1 MRKISQIQYKK
12 VDADIKPFRKTVL
25 SIIDDHM
32 YLIQSYK
39 YDQNL
44 DVWLNSKVTS
54 FLNEDGESVFVQ
66 LIILMPLSCMKDLA
80 KYRESNQM
88 KIKRALNTFKEKVT
102 ETADSLTETLDN
114 IQDSATTKLNDVK
127 KSTLGRKV
135 TYLMGGDPNADRVLD
150 CDKRDLPDDPDNKVV
165 QELDDFFK
173 DQEDSNNEE

>member
-1 MRKISQIQYKK
+1 
-12 VDADIKPFRKTVL
+12 
-25 SIIDDHM
+25 
-32 YLIQSYK
+32 
-39 YDQNL
+39 
-44 DVWLNSKVTS
+44 
-54 FLNEDGESVFVQ
+54 
-66 LIILMPLSCMKDLA
+66 
-80 KYRESNQM
+80 M

-127 KSTLGRKV
+127 KSTFGRKV

-173 DQEDSNNEE
+173 DQEDSNNAK